1 MEKIGKYK
9 ISGILGKG
17 AMGIVYKALDP
28 DIDREVAIKTVRFD
42 LVSDD
47 EAENEEIMER
57 FMREAQSA
65 GKLTHPNI
73 ITIFDK
79 LP

>member
-1 MEKIGKYK
+1 MEKIGKYA

-28 DIDREVAIKTVRFD
+28 DINREVAIKTVRFD

-65 GKLTHPNI
+65 AN
-73 ITIFDK
+73 
-79 LP
+79 